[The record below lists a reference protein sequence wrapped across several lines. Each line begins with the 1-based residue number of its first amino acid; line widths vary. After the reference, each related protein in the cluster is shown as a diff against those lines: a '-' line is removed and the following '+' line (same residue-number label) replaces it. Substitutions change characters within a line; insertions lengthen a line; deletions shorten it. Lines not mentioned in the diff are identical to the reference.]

1 MDPMTDRSIKGTA
14 RVALASLGVAAASI
28 LALPVPEA
36 AAQGL
41 FGGPSGANCNVLQQQ
56 GGSYWQGFVRG
67 AQESAFTG
75 DDGINQYTDAH
86 CFRTEAECE
95 AWLYA
100 AQSAAHIVFNRW
112 CRSYAA

>member
-1 MDPMTDRSIKGTA
+1 MIDHRMWKTA
-14 RVALASLGVAAASI
+14 RVALAILALAAASM
-28 LALPVPEA
+28 AAVPLPQA
-36 AAQGL
+36 AAQGF

-75 DDGINQYTDAH
+75 DDGISQYTDAH

-112 CRSYAA
+112 CRSYTA